1 VRCNEQTSVT
11 ALISLPDQRT
21 HCEFVQVLDAF
32 SSGVEAFKQMKNQ
45 YGLTE
50 NNIDD
55 TMTEIQ
61 EVRVTAN
68 MCPVN

>member
-1 VRCNEQTSVT
+1 M
-11 ALISLPDQRT
+11 
-21 HCEFVQVLDAF
+21 QVLDAF

-45 YGLTE
+45 YGFNE

-61 EVRVTAN
+61 EVCITTIWINTYHFKLSGCFCLFTRLDEKHY
-68 MCPVN
+68 

>member
-1 VRCNEQTSVT
+1 M
-11 ALISLPDQRT
+11 
-21 HCEFVQVLDAF
+21 QVLDAF

-45 YGLTE
+45 YGFNE

-61 EVRVTAN
+61 EVCITTI
-68 MCPVN
+68 